1 MFSQALGQELR
12 LLWGD
17 FEDCLLDAGEFV
29 ATQTPMKA
37 QGLQES
43 IVVSEEWDSDEKKKE
58 GGEEREGER
67 VETREI
73 VSTLTPVKF
82 WRLQDSIVVYMYS
95 PLQYI

>member
-17 FEDCLLDAGEFV
+17 FEGCLLEAGEFV

-43 IVVSEEWDSDEKKKE
+43 IVVSEEWDRDE
-58 GGEEREGER
+58 GGRGGGEKVR
-67 VETREI
+67 G
-73 VSTLTPVKF
+73 
-82 WRLQDSIVVYMYS
+82 WRLEDRVHSDSSEV
-95 PLQYI
+95 LEAAG

>member
-17 FEDCLLDAGEFV
+17 FEGCLLEAGEFV

-43 IVVSEEWDSDEKKKE
+43 IVVSEEWEREEKKE
-58 GGEEREGER
+58 GGREGGKEKGR
-67 VETREI
+67 EGGKRGREEDSLLETGEFE
-73 VSTLTPVKF
+73 TPVK
-82 WRLQDSIVVYMYS
+82 V
-95 PLQYI
+95 